1 MFVQYILLAW
11 TLLFPHFSCRL
22 TEKLPVIIWHG
33 MGDRG
38 TGTGILK
45 LAKAIED
52 EVPGTYVKCITTSNS
67 IIEDIKDTYF
77 MPINNQLEYVCRI
90 IQEDRNFSNGLHMIG
105 ISQGGLF
112 VRALVQKCSF
122 RKVGAVIS
130 IGGPQQ
136 GIFGLPKCFVEGFI
150 HLCLLVNELLSY
162 GAYTKLVQSHV
173 VQAQYWHDP
182 LKEDVYR
189 KYSQFLADI
198 NQENQINEIYREK
211 VKNIQRLVLV
221 KFLNDTTLIPKESE
235 WFGFYQ
241 KGSLSNITSLHD
253 SILYREDRLG
263 LQALDRRGDLHLIEK
278 DGDHLHFDADWFV
291 QNIIIPF
298 LK

>member
-1 MFVQYILLAW
+1 
-11 TLLFPHFSCRL
+11 
-22 TEKLPVIIWHG
+22 

-38 TGTGILK
+38 TGMGILR
-45 LAKAIED
+45 LAKAIEN

-67 IIEDIKDTYF
+67 IIEDIEDTYF
-77 MPINNQLEYVCRI
+77 MPINDQLDYVCRI
-90 IQEDRNFSNGLHMIG
+90 IQGDGNFSNGLHMIG

-136 GIFGLPKCFVEGFI
+136 GVFGLPKCFIDGFI
-150 HLCLLVNELLSY
+150 HFCLLMNELLSY
-162 GAYTKLVQSHV
+162 GAYTEFVQSHV

-198 NQENQINEIYREK
+198 NQENQINETYREK
-211 VKNIQRLVLV
+211 IKNIERLVLV
-221 KFLNDTTLIPKESE
+221 KFSDDTTVIPKESE
-235 WFGFYQ
+235 WFGFYRN
-241 KGSLSNITSLHD
+241 GSLSNITSLQD

-263 LQALDRRGDLHLIEK
+263 LQALDKRGDLHLIEK
-278 DGDHLHFDADWFV
+278 DGDHLHFDVNWFV